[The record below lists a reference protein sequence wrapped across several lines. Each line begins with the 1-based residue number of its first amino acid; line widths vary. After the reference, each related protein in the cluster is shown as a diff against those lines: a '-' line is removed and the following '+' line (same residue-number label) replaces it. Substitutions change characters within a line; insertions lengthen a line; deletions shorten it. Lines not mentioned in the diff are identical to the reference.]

1 MNVSLITIHVGN
13 NFGSVLQTIASCKIL
28 EDMGLHVTVVN
39 YRPDRVSFKNY
50 VKGAFSSLPKLIW
63 RIIFLPIYL
72 KNRHIYNSYLNKY
85 CHLSRPIYSYQTF
98 SECCPPA
105 DIYVTGSDQVWNSK
119 HNEGFDNR
127 YFFANIE
134 GPKIALSSSIGRT
147 DIDDNEK
154 ALFKK
159 YLSHYS
165 SISVREESAVEL
177 LKSIG
182 ISSTLLLDPTLLIRK
197 SDWANYMSSRIV
209 KDRYVLLYLPY
220 NIVNKQIIID
230 SAIKIAKDH
239 NLKIVTFSWTL
250 TNQSYADKT
259 IKFANPGDF
268 ISLLYYADY
277 IITNSFH
284 GTAFSINLNK
294 QFWVFQPSAFS
305 TRIESILNLTGLQ
318 DRMLTEKLTDN
329 DVSEINYDKINA
341 IIESERNKSMD
352 FLKTA
357 LQKCI

>member
-28 EDMGLHVTVVN
+28 EDLGLNVTVVN
-39 YRPDRVSFKNY
+39 YRPDRVTFKNY
-50 VKGAFSSLPKLIW
+50 VKGAFSSLPKFIW
-63 RIIFLPIYL
+63 RVIFLPIYL
-72 KNRHIYNSYLNKY
+72 TNRHIYNSYLNKH
-85 CHLSRPIYSYQTF
+85 CRLSKPIYSHQNF
-98 SECCPPA
+98 SEYCPPA
-105 DIYVTGSDQVWNSK
+105 DIYITGSDQVWNSK
-119 HNEGFDNR
+119 HNQGFDNR
-127 YFFANIE
+127 YFFAGID

-147 DIDDNEK
+147 EIDDNEK
-154 ALFKK
+154 ALFNK
-159 YLSHYS
+159 YLSNYT
-165 SISVREESAVEL
+165 SISVREESAIEL

-182 ISSTLLLDPTLLIRK
+182 ISSTLLLDPTLLIQK
-197 SDWANYMSSRIV
+197 SDWTNYMSSRIV

-230 SAIKIAKDH
+230 SAKKLAEDK
-239 NLKIVTFSWTL
+239 NLKIITFSWTIA
-250 TNQSYADKT
+250 NESYADKT

-268 ISLLYYADY
+268 LSLFYYADY
-277 IITNSFH
+277 VITNSFH

-305 TRIESILNLTGLQ
+305 TRIDSILNLTGLKK
-318 DRMLTEKLTDN
+318 RMLSGTLKDENLSPIVYD
-329 DVSEINYDKINA
+329 DVNTIL
-341 IIESERNKSMD
+341 ESERKKSID

>member
-28 EDMGLHVTVVN
+28 ENMGHDVTVVN
-39 YRPDRVSFKNY
+39 YQPDRVTFKNY
-50 VKGAFSSLPKLIW
+50 IKGAFSSLPKFIW

-72 KNRHIYNSYLNKY
+72 KNRHIYSSYLNKY
-85 CHLSRPIYSYQTF
+85 CRLSKPIYSHQTF
-98 SECCPPA
+98 AEHCPSA

-119 HNEGFDNR
+119 HNQGFDNR
-127 YFFANIE
+127 YFFADID
-134 GPKIALSSSIGRT
+134 GPKISLSSSIGRT

-154 ALFKK
+154 ALFNK

-177 LKSIG
+177 LKSMG
-182 ISSTLLLDPTLLIRK
+182 ISSTLLLDPTLLIPK
-197 SDWANYMSSRIV
+197 SDWANYMSSRII

-230 SAIKIAKDH
+230 SAKKIAKDK
-239 NLKIVTFSWTL
+239 NLKIVTFSWTIAKE
-250 TNQSYADKT
+250 SYADKT

-268 ISLLYYADY
+268 LSLFYYADY
-277 IITNSFH
+277 VITNSFH

-305 TRIESILNLTGLQ
+305 TRIDSLLNLTDLKG
-318 DRMLTEKLTDN
+318 RMLSKELTDEN
-329 DVSEINYDKINA
+329 LTPIVYDSVNTIL
-341 IIESERNKSMD
+341 ESERNKSID
-352 FLKTA
+352 FLKNS
-357 LQKCI
+357 LV